1 METRR
6 WLVPF
11 TWGVDMQAIDAVIRL
26 AEGGSATLV
35 AVSLITRPDRPGGR
49 GPRLEHI
56 QQSKDFL
63 EAMRW
68 KAERLHI
75 SLERHEVFTVD
86 VMQSIATLTHELSC
100 DAIVLVSRGERE
112 ALLSGHQLKH
122 MLVEPPAALLVL
134 RLGAQAR
141 HHPVRNLGSRT
152 LAWLWQH
159 LRREEGRDEAG
170 TGTEVA
176 TAAPSG
182 PLWISTEGSWKSTAK
197 E

>member
-11 TWGVDMQAIDAVIRL
+11 SWGVDMQAIDAVVRL
-26 AEGGSATLV
+26 AEGGRATLV

-56 QQSKDFL
+56 QQSRDFL

-68 KAERLHI
+68 KAERLHV
-75 SLERHEVFTVD
+75 SLERHEVITVD
-86 VMQSIATLTHELSC
+86 VMQSIATLMSELCC

-122 MLVEPPAALLVL
+122 VLVDPPAALLVL

-141 HHPVRNLGSRT
+141 PHPVRRLGPRV
-152 LAWLWQH
+152 LAWLQQH
-159 LRREEGRDEAG
+159 WRSEGGLGEG
-170 TGTEVA
+170 GTEVDM
-176 TAAPSG
+176 PVPEG
-182 PLWISTEGSWKSTAK
+182 PLWIRTEDYHGG
-197 E
+197 